1 MEQGF
6 LYSALTEKNFC
17 GPENL
22 GLQEWGRSEYKFGF
36 AKEIEIAIYFK
47 CMFAIFNIGRQI
59 FDSRCRTFVY
69 DYFPASEAEKNF
81 SLLTKLHSN
90 IQTNV
95 SINIFWNLYEHS
107 IYLEKRI
114 FK

>member
-1 MEQGF
+1 M
-6 LYSALTEKNFC
+6 TEKNFC

-36 AKEIEIAIYFK
+36 AQEIEIAIYFK
-47 CMFAIFNIGRQI
+47 CMFAVFNIGRQI
-59 FDSRCRTFVY
+59 FDSRCHTFVY
-69 DYFPASEAEKNF
+69 DYFPATEAEKIDF

-95 SINIFWNLYEHS
+95 SINIFWNLYKHS